1 MEAIEHNLNTPPQ
14 RLCSE
19 IKLFDLCD
27 LDRCRYK
34 TGRYCSNDELVSRF
48 EKISEDEISPPQR
61 YIDEELDEGDGEF
74 EDGIDEY
81 DLEDEGEDDDD
92 FDR

>member
-1 MEAIEHNLNTPPQ
+1 MENIEQNLDNSPQ

-27 LDRCRYK
+27 LDKCRYK
-34 TGRYCSNDELVSRF
+34 SGRYCSNDELVSRF
-48 EKISEDEISPPQR
+48 EKIAEDEISPPQR
-61 YIDEELDEGDGEF
+61 YIDEELDDGDGEF
-74 EDGIDEY
+74 EDEFHEY
-81 DLEDEGEDDDD
+81 GFEDEGEED